1 MIADKEITAPVS
13 HTGTAN
19 NSENQ
24 NNYIDNS
31 KIQNSQNDYNISD
44 DVCTDVIFGQEDV
57 EPITRINKEIL
68 KNFQPKKKHTIPLSE
83 SYQRLGYIDKSA
95 RVKDCGTFLEFQRPV
110 NSSTCKLSYANFC
123 RDRLCPVCSWR
134 RSLKIFGQVS
144 KIMDHIQD
152 DFEFIFLTLTVPNV
166 TASELP
172 SKINQ
177 MQNAFTTMAH
187 DNKRFNGAVCG
198 YFKAL
203 EVTHNKNRYSKSFD
217 TYHPH
222 FHNILA
228 VDKRYY
234 KNKDY
239 IKQSEWLDMWRKYM
253 KDDSITQV
261 DVRRCTSKDK
271 SECEKSEKALSSAVA
286 EVAKYATKSSDYIIP
301 WSDELTDNSVNAL
314 LSALS
319 GRRLCSFGGVFDLVR
334 KALKF
339 DDAEDGDLLH
349 VEADK
354 IRADVALHIY
364 RYAWSCGA
372 YKLTAVERKF
382 NPLVEISDDENF

>member
-1 MIADKEITAPVS
+1 MT
-13 HTGTAN
+13 
-19 NSENQ
+19 
-24 NNYIDNS
+24 
-31 KIQNSQNDYNISD
+31 
-44 DVCTDVIFGQEDV
+44 
-57 EPITRINKEIL
+57 IL
-68 KNFQPKKKHTIPLSE
+68 N
-83 SYQRLGYIDKSA
+83 
-95 RVKDCGTFLEFQRPV
+95 
-110 NSSTCKLSYANFC
+110 
-123 RDRLCPVCSWR
+123 
-134 RSLKIFGQVS
+134 
-144 KIMDHIQD
+144 
-152 DFEFIFLTLTVPNV
+152 
-166 TASELP
+166 
-172 SKINQ
+172 
-177 MQNAFTTMAH
+177 
-187 DNKRFNGAVCG
+187 
-198 YFKAL
+198 
-203 EVTHNKNRYSKSFD
+203 
-217 TYHPH
+217 

-234 KNKDY
+234 KSKDY

-354 IRADVALHIY
+354 IRADVALQIY

-372 YKLTAVERKF
+372 YKLTAVERKV